1 MTSSVSAFARSVAAA
16 ADERIGF
23 TATQAIQSGP
33 LSVEAAIR
41 QSSSGRRSLRVEY
54 ATYQNPWTELEET
67 LTGQLEFTGDE
78 LCGLVLHRQGQTT
91 WVHDL
96 ATDVAIQKLGS
107 TVFEPIPGLATLG
120 ELSFLHTLAR
130 DFLLRD
136 LGEHDMA
143 GQRVRRF
150 GLKPKQPYRSHL
162 LSTTT
167 FPIRHATIDFHTETY
182 FPIAVTLVPS
192 STSPAASIVG
202 PDASIHVSYK
212 DVRLLESADLVL
224 SFAPPPDTRI
234 FKESRVPVLDLAE
247 ILPFSTPLLILSN
260 HGFVVGDSSV
270 LLSLDA
276 DNEKAFATATFS
288 SSQPS
293 TSDEDVEPRLIIT
306 FGNYVSRNMARRRAT
321 FSEHGTPATQ
331 ETCPARLLDRRILW
345 EERFSA
351 LDTKFAP
358 VEAFFEKEGVFWFL
372 SGTGMDLDAI
382 QTIAAALFD
391 AEEKVT

>member
-1 MTSSVSAFARSVAAA
+1 
-16 ADERIGF
+16 
-23 TATQAIQSGP
+23 
-33 LSVEAAIR
+33 
-41 QSSSGRRSLRVEY
+41 
-54 ATYQNPWTELEET
+54 
-67 LTGQLEFTGDE
+67 
-78 LCGLVLHRQGQTT
+78 
-91 WVHDL
+91 
-96 ATDVAIQKLGS
+96 VAIQKLGS
-107 TVFEPIPGLATLG
+107 AVFEPIPGLATLG

-136 LGEHDMA
+136 LGEHDVD

-150 GLKPKQPYRSHL
+150 GLKPKQPYRSHM

-167 FPIRHATIDFHTETY
+167 FPIRHATIDFHVETH
-182 FPIAVTLVPS
+182 FPVSVAFVPS

-202 PDASIHVSYK
+202 PDASIRVSYK
-212 DVRLLESADLVL
+212 DVHPLESADLDL
-224 SFAPPPDTRI
+224 PFAPPPDTRV
-234 FKESRVPVLDLAE
+234 FEESRVRILDLAE
-247 ILPFSTPLLILSN
+247 KLPFSAPLLVLSN
-260 HGFVVGDSSV
+260 HGFVVGDGSV

-276 DNEKAFATATFS
+276 DNERAFATATFS

-293 TSDEDVEPRLIIT
+293 TSDDDVEPRLGIT

-321 FSEHGTPATQ
+321 FSEHGVPATQ

-345 EERFSA
+345 GERFSA

-382 QTIAAALFD
+382 ETIAAALLE
-391 AEEKVT
+391 AEEQVR